1 MIGRKKNVR
10 SSYSSRMKMCSKK
23 WGHRAPSMPSLAE
36 SSPTAVSLCQKP
48 REDLTAWKTC
58 NFPFFL
64 RNPAPFTGEEVRRG
78 GAVSASVLGLRF
90 LHLQPALWQQHFS
103 FALSH
108 SFFSSS
114 QVQYGRWQKA
124 GLWVGL
130 RKPHLHGEST
140 WKRTDLGSGR
150 TQRHVSV
157 CQHWHSCCR
166 EELMTE

>member
-48 REDLTAWKTC
+48 REDLTAWKMC

-90 LHLQPALWQQHFS
+90 LHLQPAL
-103 FALSH
+103 
-108 SFFSSS
+108 
-114 QVQYGRWQKA
+114 
-124 GLWVGL
+124 
-130 RKPHLHGEST
+130 
-140 WKRTDLGSGR
+140 
-150 TQRHVSV
+150 
-157 CQHWHSCCR
+157 
-166 EELMTE
+166 